1 MPLSREDQL
10 TMEKSPYYLT
20 SKKAPVRILNLNP
33 KMKFIIMIRDPV
45 KRAVSQFVH
54 DFKRI
59 IIKSFR
65 SKKYKKVDRYFNE
78 LVLNKNG
85 SIKNPPVHYLVTHG
99 MYVVHY
105 KYWLKYFPKE
115 QFLIV
120 NGENFI
126 KNPYEEVKK
135 AEKFLNL
142 KPYIQ
147 KDHFIYDKNKGFFCM
162 NKKQEKNKTE
172 CMGLDKGRKHPNI
185 SVSVLRKL
193 NEFYKPYSKE
203 LFELI
208 KRKPFWKI

>member
-1 MPLSREDQL
+1 MPFVKKNQI

-20 SKKAPVRILNLNP
+20 SKPAASRIFKVNP
-33 KMKFIIMIRDPV
+33 KMKFIIMVREPV
-45 KRAVSQFVH
+45 KRAVSQFTH
-54 DFKRI
+54 DLEKIKR
-59 IIKSFR
+59 KYFR
-65 SKKYKKVDRYFNE
+65 KKKYSNVDKYLSELIFHPNE
-78 LVLNKNG
+78 TVKR
-85 SIKNPPVHYLVTHG
+85 PAHYIVAHG
-99 MYVVHY
+99 MYSLHF
-105 KYWLKYFPKE
+105 KEWLKYFPKE

-147 KDHFIYDKNKGFFCM
+147 KDHFIYDKKKGFFCM
-162 NKKQEKNKTE
+162 NKKQQKNKTE

-185 SVSVLRKL
+185 SESILRKL

-203 LFELI
+203 FFKLI
-208 KRKPFWKI
+208 NQNPFWKI